1 MVASPVETGIGKS
14 WNNNFLFKYFKVS
27 SVRTFIYRVI
37 DDFDISACLLDF
49 DQMENQTKMVGK
61 DLNRQYKLADE
72 TAGGDTP
79 EKVEDD
85 TNEYTFYYC
94 CKL

>member
-1 MVASPVETGIGKS
+1 
-14 WNNNFLFKYFKVS
+14 
-27 SVRTFIYRVI
+27 
-37 DDFDISACLLDF
+37 
-49 DQMENQTKMVGK
+49 MENQTKMVGK

-79 EKVEDD
+79 EKVDDD
-85 TNEYTFYYC
+85 TNECTFYYC

>member
-1 MVASPVETGIGKS
+1 
-14 WNNNFLFKYFKVS
+14 
-27 SVRTFIYRVI
+27 
-37 DDFDISACLLDF
+37 
-49 DQMENQTKMVGK
+49 MVGEYF
-61 DLNRQYKLADE
+61 NRQYKLADE

-79 EKVEDD
+79 EKVDYD